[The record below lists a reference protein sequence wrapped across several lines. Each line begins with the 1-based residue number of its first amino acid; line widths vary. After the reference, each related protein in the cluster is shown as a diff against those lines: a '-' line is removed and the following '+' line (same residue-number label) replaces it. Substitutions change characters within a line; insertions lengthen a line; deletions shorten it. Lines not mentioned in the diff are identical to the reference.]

1 MTLEQ
6 IADLLKTMAHTLAAA
21 TNTIVRVNS
30 QVELLRSDLHAAR
43 NEIQEL
49 NERLDA
55 NDRIE
60 RECR

>member
-1 MTLEQ
+1 MSFDEVMEF
-6 IADLLKTMAHTLAAA
+6 LKSMAHTLEAA
-21 TNTIVRVNS
+21 NKQI
-30 QVELLRSDLHAAR
+30 ELLRSDLYAAR

-49 NERLDA
+49 NERLNA

>member
-1 MTLEQ
+1 MNPDEVMEF
-6 IADLLKTMAHTLAAA
+6 LKSISHTLAAA
-21 TNTIVRVNS
+21 TKQI
-30 QVELLRSDLHAAR
+30 ELLRSDLHAAR